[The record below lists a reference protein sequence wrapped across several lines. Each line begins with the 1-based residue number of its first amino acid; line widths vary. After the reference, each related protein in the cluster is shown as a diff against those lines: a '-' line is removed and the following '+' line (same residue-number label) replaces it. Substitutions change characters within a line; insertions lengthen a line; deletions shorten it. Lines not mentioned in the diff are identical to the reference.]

1 MTTLVA
7 SAERAIPLPA
17 ETLFD
22 YVADFRE
29 HHPKILP
36 PAFADFTVES
46 GGIGVGTVT
55 TSRFTMGGRTRPL
68 RTAVSRVEPG
78 RLIEEVVLDEPMVT
92 TFSFDPNDGWSTVRI
107 ETRWEPG
114 RGVSGLLERLFAP
127 RLLTRIYA
135 DELSR
140 LETYALARR

>member
-1 MTTLVA
+1 MTTLIA

-46 GGIGVGTVT
+46 GGVGVGTVT
-55 TSRFTMGGRTRPL
+55 RSNFTMGGRTRPL

-92 TFSFDPNDGWSTVRI
+92 TFSFVPNDGSATTEVQARI
-107 ETRWEPG
+107 QAG
-114 RGVSGLLERLFAP
+114 F
-127 RLLTRIYA
+127 
-135 DELSR
+135 
-140 LETYALARR
+140 

>member
-1 MTTLVA
+1 MTTLIA

-46 GGIGVGTVT
+46 GGVGVGTVT
-55 TSRFTMGGRTRPL
+55 RSNFTMGGRTRPL

-92 TFSFDPNDGWSTVRI
+92 TFSFVPNDGAATVRI

-114 RGVSGLLERLFAP
+114 GGLSGILERLFAP
-127 RLLTRIYA
+127 RLLARIYD
-135 DELSR
+135 DELGR
-140 LETYALARR
+140 LEAYALARA